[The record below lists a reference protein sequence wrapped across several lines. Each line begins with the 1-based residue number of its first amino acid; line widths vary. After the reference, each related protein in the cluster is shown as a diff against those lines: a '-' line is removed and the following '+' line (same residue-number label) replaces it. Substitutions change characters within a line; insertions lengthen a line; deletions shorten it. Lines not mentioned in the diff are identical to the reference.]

1 VRRLL
6 AVSVMAVTLSVGA
19 CGSDDPPAQ
28 PTGFVTDDQVE
39 ASDAT
44 SSSIAG
50 SGSSTT
56 EAEALTFCEAWAASR
71 ALEEGSTG
79 GQPDFERMQRS
90 IVAVRD
96 TAPAALRGE
105 LEGLLS
111 DLERLRVIGQ
121 RYSWRFDDSTKVSD
135 EDAAAIKEI
144 TDTISGFGTAS
155 KVARA
160 AAKQCG

>member
-6 AVSVMAVTLSVGA
+6 AVSLIGVLAMTA
-19 CGSDDPPAQ
+19 CSSDAPPE
-28 PTGFVTDDQVE
+28 PSGFVTDDQVK

-44 SSSIAG
+44 STTTAG
-50 SGSSTT
+50 SGGSSTT
-56 EAEALTFCEAWAASR
+56 APAELTFCGAWAASR

-96 TAPAALRGE
+96 TAPATLHDE
-105 LEGLLS
+105 LDDLLA
-111 DLERLRVIGQ
+111 DLDRLRVIGQ
-121 RYSWRFDDSTKVSD
+121 RYSWRFDESAKVSD
-135 EDAAAIKEI
+135 EDAAAIDEI
-144 TDTISGFGTAS
+144 TDAISAFGTDS

-160 AAKQCG
+160 AAKDC